1 MKENKYRD
9 IYYTVGKSPF
19 IYAGYNCNNR
29 CIFCFE
35 ADREFPHKTTD
46 EIKKEVNIIRK
57 NFDFI
62 NFMGQEPTL
71 RKDIIELIAYA
82 KNLGFREVGITTNGR
97 MFAYKDFTK
106 NILKNG
112 LTQIGLTVAG
122 STPQMHDW
130 HTLIK
135 GSFEQ
140 ALTGIKNILLYKK
153 PDFSFLIN
161 LMVTQKNF
169 KDLLKMV
176 DFYADLDIR
185 EINIGH
191 IMPLNKI
198 IVHSKKIVAQ
208 MSQVAPWL
216 IKCQDKYGQQIKF
229 LFVEYP
235 ACVFPKPYQELA
247 FPCLEENPQKKRIKL
262 CQKCQ
267 YRERCTGISQAYLN
281 LYGTQEFK
289 L

>member
-1 MKENKYRD
+1 MPKFIKNN
-9 IYYTVGKSPF
+9 YYTVGKSPF
-19 IYAGYNCNNR
+19 VYAGYRCNNR
-29 CIFCFE
+29 CLFCFE
-35 ADREFPHKTTD
+35 ADREFPHKTIA

-112 LTQIGLTVAG
+112 LTQIVLTVAG
-122 STPQMHDW
+122 STPQMHDL
-130 HTLIK
+130 HTLTK
-135 GSFEQ
+135 GSFDQ

-153 PDFSFLIN
+153 PNFSFLIN
-161 LMVTQKNF
+161 LMITQINYE
-169 KDLLKMV
+169 DLLKMV
-176 DFYADLDIR
+176 DFYASLGIK

-191 IMPLNKI
+191 IMPLNKR
-198 IVHSKKIVAQ
+198 IVRSKKIVVQ
-208 MSQVAPWL
+208 MSQVAPFL
-216 IKCQDKYGQQIKF
+216 IKCQEKYGQQIKF

-235 ACVFPKPYQELA
+235 ACVFPKKYRHLA
-247 FPCLEENPQKKRIKL
+247 FPCLEENPHKKRIKL
-262 CQKCQ
+262 CQECQ
-267 YRERCTGISQAYLN
+267 YSKQCTGISRAYLN